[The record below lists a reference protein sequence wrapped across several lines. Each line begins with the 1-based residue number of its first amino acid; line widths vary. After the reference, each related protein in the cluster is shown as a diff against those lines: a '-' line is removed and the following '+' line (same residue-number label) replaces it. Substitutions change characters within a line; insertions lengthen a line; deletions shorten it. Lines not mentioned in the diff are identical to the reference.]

1 MYQLL
6 SPRSNQ
12 REFNHH
18 GQLYGSLFFL
28 CFFIQINDVQDELT
42 HTILTFLS
50 LQSYCHTCSGGH
62 SNQKYTFGGTYVAG
76 PRNNVNSYTNTPLS
90 GSISYEAR
98 RVNVQM
104 FNHVSNPH
112 RAECTVAPPQCFQ
125 DSDCSDGNDC
135 NGIETCNLSTNSCEL
150 GTPQSNCCGNNVCEA
165 GEDFLSC
172 PQDGCVFDCGGA
184 GCQEFVT
191 TWAGG
196 SGSLG
201 NFFKIQALKPIVI
214 TGLTK
219 MHANAAGLRTV
230 RVYQKAGDYVGFESN
245 SGSWNSV
252 WSNVVTV
259 DSGGGQ
265 ADLPRFD
272 APIILD
278 TGEFHSFHIWDSIG
292 KHNCDQVILC
302 VFKKSNQQTTNPIPP
317 LSTHV

>member
-1 MYQLL
+1 
-6 SPRSNQ
+6 
-12 REFNHH
+12 
-18 GQLYGSLFFL
+18 
-28 CFFIQINDVQDELT
+28 
-42 HTILTFLS
+42 
-50 LQSYCHTCSGGH
+50 
-62 SNQKYTFGGTYVAG
+62 
-76 PRNNVNSYTNTPLS
+76 
-90 GSISYEAR
+90 
-98 RVNVQM
+98 M

-112 RAECTVAPPQCFQ
+112 RAECTVAP
-125 DSDCSDGNDC
+125 
-135 NGIETCNLSTNSCEL
+135 
-150 GTPQSNCCGNNVCEA
+150 
-165 GEDFLSC
+165 
-172 PQDGCVFDCGGA
+172 VFDCGGA

-196 SGSLG
+196 TGSMG

-219 MHANAAGLRTV
+219 MHANGAGLRTV

-292 KHNCDQVILC
+292 KHNCCDQVILC
-302 VFKKSNQQTTNPIPP
+302 VCVFSRSLTSKPLTPFLHSLPMSK
-317 LSTHV
+317 LSTFPQV